1 MTFYSSP
8 DLKKWIKKSEF
19 GKKLG
24 AHGGICECPDL
35 FLHQHNGENHWVL
48 LVNIN
53 PGEPRRFS
61 HTIFYRRF

>member
-1 MTFYSSP
+1 M
-8 DLKKWIKKSEF
+8 KKSEF